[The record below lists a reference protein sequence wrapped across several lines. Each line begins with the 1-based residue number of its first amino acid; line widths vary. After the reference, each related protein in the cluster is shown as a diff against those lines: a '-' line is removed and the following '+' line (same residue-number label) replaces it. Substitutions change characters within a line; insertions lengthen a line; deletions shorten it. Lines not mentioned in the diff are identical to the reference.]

1 MPKERQKYLQDLK
14 MLNWR
19 PIFYFLK
26 HPLIER
32 QKYPLL
38 LSTETEWL
46 ILISPAV
53 AISANSLITSP
64 WSQCCEAIVLT
75 LFVRWRIEI
84 QRFLILKWQW
94 VIFAIKRRTCFHPL
108 LQKAH
113 PSFFSHAWGI
123 MVIVT
128 ESEFQMVVVKIF
140 LEF

>member
-84 QRFLILKWQW
+84 QRFLILKWKW
-94 VIFAIKRRTCFHPL
+94 VIFAIKRRTCFHPAPSYKTL
-108 LQKAH
+108 ILHFFYMLGELWLQLPKAN
-113 PSFFSHAWGI
+113 FKW
-123 MVIVT
+123 
-128 ESEFQMVVVKIF
+128 
-140 LEF
+140 